1 MTILLL
7 VLGAVFVIMIV
18 VLLGAVGLYNSFV
31 QLKLRAENAW
41 SDVDVQLKRRYDVIP
56 NLVAT
61 VEGYTKHERNTLQA
75 VIDARAKA
83 MGAVSPDQKG
93 QAENFLSGTLKSLF
107 ALAENYPQ
115 LKANENFLKLQ
126 GSLSEIEEFIQ
137 SARRYYN
144 AVVRDFNTKL
154 EIFPNNIFA
163 MMFNFSKRDFFQLET
178 PETERKAPEVKFNT

>member
-1 MTILLL
+1 MLIFMVILAALLL
-7 VLGAVFVIMIV
+7 IIIGIVLWTMK
-18 VLLGAVGLYNSFV
+18 LYNSFV
-31 QLKLRAENAW
+31 QLKVRAENAW
-41 SDVDVQLKRRYDVIP
+41 SDIDVQLKRRYDIIP

-75 VIDARAKA
+75 VIEARAKA
-83 MGAVSPDQKG
+83 MGAINPQEKG
-93 QAENFLSGTLKSLF
+93 QAENFLSNTLKSLF

-126 GSLSEIEEFIQ
+126 ATLGEIEEVIQ

-163 MMFNFSKRDFFQLET
+163 GMFNFVKRDFFQLES
-178 PETERKAPEVKFNT
+178 PQTERKSPEVKFNT